1 MPSTCTRRTNHLRC
15 RPSRGRSLA
24 PRPQSWPRGQGRRR
38 SRLSLRSEHRRH
50 GDRPTR
56 MHDVWI
62 VWVLGISA
70 RTAPRPPTGPAAP
83 STAARRSTGNGGGT
97 PPRWTPGPR
106 CRGYRGSN
114 RSSAPARPSVEST
127 HGQQF
132 LVLRR
137 APRRVAGQERHRCR
151 LFLPMGAH
159 HGRSGK
165 ADRIPRPLCRAWP
178 LPRRHQDHAA
188 AHHRDRDCRSTTSHG
203 TGWDRPPLRT
213 MY

>member
-1 MPSTCTRRTNHLRC
+1 M
-15 RPSRGRSLA
+15 
-24 PRPQSWPRGQGRRR
+24 
-38 SRLSLRSEHRRH
+38 
-50 GDRPTR
+50 
-56 MHDVWI
+56 WI

-159 HGRSGK
+159 HGRS
-165 ADRIPRPLCRAWP
+165 RAFVLQESLLGSGP
-178 LPRRHQDHAA
+178 AGSELPR
-188 AHHRDRDCRSTTSHG
+188 S
-203 TGWDRPPLRT
+203 PLRSACFT
-213 MY
+213 VVPAEKSAMTDRNHAPRELWCFNTPSRRLPPVLMMQPAEDRATDEALGPGAP